1 MTHDP
6 EEHPLEAE
14 AARGSTV
21 PAHAASEMAQTGATP
36 TVDEP
41 AQTGVSPTVDEPS
54 PTLSRRRSISRAA
67 WAALVVGVVLV
78 VFMLVFILQN
88 NAPAQFTLL
97 AWSFTMSMG
106 VAMLFAAVAGALVTA
121 MVGTVRMMVLGRN
134 VRRLERRRTSKA

>member
-21 PAHAASEMAQTGATP
+21 PAHAASEMAQTGAT
-36 TVDEP
+36 
-41 AQTGVSPTVDEPS
+41 PTVDEPS